1 MNIDE
6 LIDRYL
12 LAAAEHWQSLKA
24 LGHDASAVRRGN
36 QAADD
41 MRRIATDVGAAGA
54 TTMQAFGRLL
64 DEPRNGV
71 RAWAAFHVLGVM
83 QAPPDLVDGRLTSL
97 KTLPGATVCRPSAP
111 VSDCGSFER
120 NFDADLESE
129 RSVADQGHSAFKV
142 FCGGSFLAP
151 L

>member
-71 RAWAAFHVLGVM
+71 QAWAAFHVLEVM
-83 QAPPDLVDGRLTSL
+83 QAPPDLVDRAFDVLENIARGDGVQALGTRIRLREL
-97 KTLPGATVCRPSAP
+97 RAQFR
-111 VSDCGSFER
+111 R
-120 NFDADLESE
+120 
-129 RSVADQGHSAFKV
+129 
-142 FCGGSFLAP
+142 
-151 L
+151 

>member
-71 RAWAAFHVLGVM
+71 RAWAAFHVLEVM
-83 QAPPDLVDGRLTSL
+83 QAPPDLVDMAFDVLENIARGDGVQALGTRIRLREL
-97 KTLPGATVCRPSAP
+97 RAQFR
-111 VSDCGSFER
+111 R
-120 NFDADLESE
+120 
-129 RSVADQGHSAFKV
+129 
-142 FCGGSFLAP
+142 
-151 L
+151 